1 MHILALSPHPIVL
14 LSQGHGARGISS
26 LLAAPLTLPHLVID
40 RLVFS
45 VVFKPQA
52 RARTSLPSTPATLIA
67 FPPGA
72 FFVFVFQSEC
82 PASANTSSF
91 DLSQTRPRTLI
102 LLPMV
107 RMSAAH
113 PASVPDTRTSL
124 PRSRPPP
131 HRAPLP
137 FGPRDC
143 ANSARIV
150 TLQTC
155 ASCIDARWRRERVH
169 HKQYKSAKVRTIIS
183 SIHLSLPT
191 HQARFLSPPS
201 LASPASARIAPRTPS
216 VRIHRAIS
224 DLIDDRSPLPWFL

>member
-1 MHILALSPHPIVL
+1 
-14 LSQGHGARGISS
+14 
-26 LLAAPLTLPHLVID
+26 
-40 RLVFS
+40 
-45 VVFKPQA
+45 
-52 RARTSLPSTPATLIA
+52 
-67 FPPGA
+67 
-72 FFVFVFQSEC
+72 
-82 PASANTSSF
+82 
-91 DLSQTRPRTLI
+91 
-102 LLPMV
+102 MV

-113 PASVPDTRTSL
+113 PASLPETHTSL

-131 HRAPLP
+131 HRAALP

-155 ASCIDARWRRERVH
+155 ASCIDARWRRER
-169 HKQYKSAKVRTIIS
+169 YKSEKVRTIIS

-191 HQARFLSPPS
+191 HQARFLPPPS

-224 DLIDDRSPLPWFL
+224 DLIDDWSPLPSFLWIICARATCAVVDTNASGWWCVHVEEGNLAPYRATSAYFSFFSPTVDAPRPWNREVAVRMAWAAICARSGGVMKAGHASGFTSFLQGMEAAPG